1 MNCILNSLFIFVILA
16 AAGFAVDRKSEGSN
30 VIQGQ
35 VFIVTGGV
43 GSIKLGL
50 VTIGI
55 YPRSQVIEYVADR
68 KMKLRSLEH
77 SSRVIDHIWKFFD
90 DFPKSGAIQKTK
102 SDADGLF
109 TISWNRSGDPLLD
122 DVLLVATA
130 TRFNF
135 RETEFYT
142 WVLPPDEWET
152 PFFLSNDNCFKIST
166 LAPIPELF
174 SGDLVKRQ
182 AFYLRAKTES
192 ELADIKAGT
201 VQQNKSGVWWPYE
214 SVVKTPPQVTTEQV
228 ASNGF
233 VAIDGETSAER
244 MQQNLN
250 EDLLFCAGITNL
262 FDINNLDQRPIERVP
277 ITAAFPYEMSRA
289 GISGS
294 ATVRFII
301 DEKGDVI
308 HRRIIRSSHRNFEV
322 PALQAVAESKY
333 KAARKGGKA
342 VKVSVSKLIE
352 FNLEHGLVA
361 VQQTSHAHPTER
373 PRLASTS
380 LSRTTVL
387 TTRYAGAANVGIV
400 GRDAR
405 WSENGE
411 YLNEMLEA
419 IQVTWYRILEESRVS
434 PQRGS
439 HVVITFKI
447 NSKGEANIVKVEDAD
462 SGKQGVFSCQNAIT
476 YPQPYP
482 KWSQQ
487 MIAAL
492 GDQQELSLAF
502 YYQ

>member
-1 MNCILNSLFIFVILA
+1 M
-16 AAGFAVDRKSEGSN
+16 
-30 VIQGQ
+30 
-35 VFIVTGGV
+35 
-43 GSIKLGL
+43 KLCAL
-50 VTIGI
+50 EQ
-55 YPRSQVIEYVADR
+55 RSQTIY
-68 KMKLRSLEH
+68 
-77 SSRVIDHIWKFFD
+77 HIWKFFD

-102 SDADGLF
+102 SDADGRF

-135 RETEFYT
+135 VEAEFYA
-142 WVLPPDEWET
+142 WVLPPEEWET

-166 LAPIPELF
+166 LAPLPELF

-182 AFYLRAKTES
+182 AFYLKAKTES

-201 VQQNKSGVWWPYE
+201 VQKNKLGVWWTSE
-214 SVVKTPPQVTTEQV
+214 GVVKAPPQVPVLAEQV

-262 FDINNLDQRPIERVP
+262 FDINNLDQRPTPRVQP
-277 ITAAFPYEMSRA
+277 QPAYPYEMSRA

-294 ATVRFII
+294 TTVRFII
-301 DEKGDVI
+301 DENGVVI
-308 HRRIIRSSHRNFEV
+308 QTRIIRSSHRNFEV
-322 PALQAVAESKY
+322 PALQAVSKWKF

-342 VKVSVSKLIE
+342 VKVSVTDTLE
-352 FNLEHGLVA
+352 FDLGDRQPTPSELENIKNIGVNSARAEGGLVA
-361 VQQTSHAHPTER
+361 VQQTSHAQPKER
-373 PRLASTS
+373 PRLASAS
-380 LSRTTVL
+380 LNRTTPL
-387 TTRYAGAANVGIV
+387 TTRLSGVVNVGIV

-405 WSENGE
+405 WSEYGE
-411 YLNEMLEA
+411 YLNEMLEI

-434 PQRGS
+434 PPRGS

-462 SGKQGVFSCQNAIT
+462 SGKQGVLLCQDAIT
-476 YPQPYP
+476 YPQPYR
-482 KWSQQ
+482 KWTQE